1 MKVQPLNTPPV
12 VGFFHEP
19 EAKATA
25 GLVLT
30 HGAGANCGSPLL
42 VNVAA
47 SLVRLGWAVLR
58 YDLPFRQGRKFGPP
72 SPARAGADR
81 DGLRA
86 AAQEVRSRVNEPV
99 FLGGHSYGGR
109 QASIVAAEQVGA
121 VPGILLLSYPL
132 HPPGKPEQLRTA
144 HFKNIEAPCLFIH
157 GTSDPFGSPDEIKAA
172 ISLIPGK
179 CKLISL
185 DGLGHD
191 LGKGGPEVVSRIA
204 EEFNKF
210 VSA

>member
-1 MKVQPLNTPPV
+1 MSLKRKRRPDSFLRTVRAQTAVPLCSSTWRPV
-12 VGFFHEP
+12 WFAWDGP
-19 EAKATA
+19 CSATICRSGKGESSA
-25 GLVLT
+25 R
-30 HGAGANCGSPLL
+30 HRPL
-42 VNVAA
+42 
-47 SLVRLGWAVLR
+47 
-58 YDLPFRQGRKFGPP
+58 GP
-72 SPARAGADR
+72 RADQ

-157 GTSDPFGSPDEIKAA
+157 GTSDPFGSPDEIKTA

-179 CKLISL
+179 CKLILL

-191 LGKGGPEVVSRIA
+191 LGKGKPEVVSRIA